1 MKERIPDNANLN
13 DYYGDLCSA
22 PEKFYVLPGHKK
34 MLLEIVEFVQNNILV
49 KGYDFFNFKQKP
61 SQVNN
66 PMANELEVEK
76 FDLNEQERL
85 FRLVQTW
92 MMKKTSSFYE
102 KYSHAINV
110 QMAEIKIVSNDEGNS
125 SFELK
130 SVETK
135 LYAGIRV
142 PYFEYKR
149 HVKGQHI
156 KNAST
161 RTTRSSKKKATSTRR
176 ARQPQRRN
184 SSSSDSEEV
193 AENILIAKELE
204 KNYLHESDYSVDDEA
219 ADAVMNEVVVASSS
233 RTSSRQ
239 KTIVKENRGL
249 KTAIKNLQ
257 ENRAKQPIELFPA
270 LNDKL
275 KSDDTI
281 VLKSLFS
288 SAQSNANRTKYG
300 QRHNDIIKA
309 FAGYMKMIGGSLAY
323 STLHANLALCWP
335 SLSTV
340 NEYIKDNKPVII
352 EARNAK
358 EIQQHYDDTNNVIS
372 SNCYVQLAQPQSR
385 SVPVDN
391 YASDGDP
398 RHS

>member
-1 MKERIPDNANLN
+1 DSTTKGTNQDLYEQGTVPERLSD
-13 DYYGDLCSA
+13 
-22 PEKFYVLPGHKK
+22 VTH
-34 MLLEIVEFVQNNILV
+34 NISS
-49 KGYDFFNFKQKP
+49 K
-61 SQVNN
+61 VNN
-66 PMANELEVEK
+66 PMAKELEVEK

-85 FRLVQTW
+85 FRLVRTW

-102 KYSHAINV
+102 
-110 QMAEIKIVSNDEGNS
+110 
-125 SFELK
+125 
-130 SVETK
+130 
-135 LYAGIRV
+135 
-142 PYFEYKR
+142 
-149 HVKGQHI
+149 
-156 KNAST
+156 
-161 RTTRSSKKKATSTRR
+161 KKKATSTRR

-239 KTIVKENRGL
+239 KTIGTQTSPDFVNNYEKVIQSLVKENRGL

-257 ENRAKQPIELFPA
+257 ENRAKQPTELFPD

-300 QRHNDIIKA
+300 QRYYQGI
-309 FAGYMKMIGGSLAY
+309 
-323 STLHANLALCWP
+323 
-335 SLSTV
+335 
-340 NEYIKDNKPVII
+340 
-352 EARNAK
+352 R
-358 EIQQHYDDTNNVIS
+358 
-372 SNCYVQLAQPQSR
+372 
-385 SVPVDN
+385 
-391 YASDGDP
+391 
-398 RHS
+398 